1 MTGLVSL
8 YIRECDNTL
17 YVELQHAVPPTDT
30 KFKPLL
36 LQTQAGVPYIN
47 THKHRTSYLKSTLTF
62 VGPAKCW
69 KSNSTDRQ
77 KREILAFLH
86 HQYNNNSNNFKMYQ
100 HWLYLSY
107 RNSNIFSPKMILVY
121 ITHLQTQVVL
131 NLAHDI
137 QFALLCTV

>member
-1 MTGLVSL
+1 MLPACASEQGKVTGLVSL
-8 YIRECDNTL
+8 YIRERDNNL

-36 LQTQAGVPYIN
+36 LQTQAGVPYTN

-86 HQYNNNSNNFKMYQ
+86 HQCNNNSNNFKIST
-100 HWLYLSY
+100 LV
-107 RNSNIFSPKMILVY
+107 ILV
-121 ITHLQTQVVL
+121 LQKFKYFFT
-131 NLAHDI
+131 
-137 QFALLCTV
+137 